1 MRDNANIRS
10 GFFFPN
16 MERVIWSVFVFLWL
30 WFIPAVLLAQVQ
42 PGSFMY
48 DGVMRNYLVF
58 LPQGYGGELDFPMVI
73 NLHADTRS
81 AQLHLEYTLMNAVA
95 DTAGFIVVYPD
106 AYYFNAAGQKSFNRD
121 DINATPPPTTPDTRD
136 VGFINAL
143 IDTLDSH
150 YRIDLDRIYACGW
163 TGGGTMS
170 LKLACQLNNR
180 IAAVASV
187 TGELSIATANGCAA
201 NRAMPVIIMHGTADP
216 IVLYGGKPGW
226 HSTEQ
231 TASHWANL
239 NNCLEPDTVLLP
251 NSDPNDGCTVEKFTY
266 PDGDYGSQVILYK
279 VIGGGHSWPGAAFNN
294 GIGNTNRDINAGV
307 EIWNF
312 FKNYRLSDFIITGI
326 TDRGDGETPNEYRL
340 FGNYPNPFNPT
351 TTIKY
356 SVPAPSRVELKI
368 YNALGQLVIT
378 LVDGYQAT
386 GEYAAVWDGKDA
398 GGNTLP
404 SGNYFYRIQMGEFSA
419 VKKMTYIK

>member
-1 MRDNANIRS
+1 MRANVNNRS

-16 MERVIWSVFVFLWL
+16 VERIIYSAVIFLWVL
-30 WFIPAVLLAQVQ
+30 FTPAVLLAQVQ

-58 LPQGYGGELDFPMVI
+58 LPQGYGGELDFPVVI

-81 AQLHLEYTLMNAVA
+81 AQLHLEYTLMNSIA

-150 YRIDLDRIYACGW
+150 YRIDRDRIYACGW

-170 LKLACQLNNR
+170 LKLACQLNDR

-226 HSTEQ
+226 HSIDE
-231 TASHWANL
+231 TASHWADL
-239 NNCLEPDTVLLP
+239 DNCLEPDTVLLP
-251 NSDPNDGCTVEKFTY
+251 DLNPNDGCTVEKITY
-266 PDGDYGSQVILYK
+266 PDGTSGSKVILYK
-279 VIGGGHSWPGAAFNN
+279 VVGGGHSWPGAAFNN

-312 FKNYRLSDFIITGI
+312 FKDYRLSDFITGI
-326 TDRGDGETPNEYRL
+326 PDRGNGETPNEYRL
-340 FGNYPNPFNPT
+340 LGNYPNPFNPS

-368 YNALGQLVIT
+368 YNALGQLVRI

-419 VKKMTYIK
+419 VRKMTYLK

>member
-1 MRDNANIRS
+1 MRDSANISS

-16 MERVIWSVFVFLWL
+16 MERVIWPAFVFLWL

-42 PGSFMY
+42 PGNFMY
-48 DGVMRNYLVF
+48 DGVNRNYLVF
-58 LPQGYGGELDFPMVI
+58 LPQGYGGELDFPVVI

-81 AQLHLEYTLMNAVA
+81 AQLHLEYTLMNLVA

-106 AYYFNAAGQKSFNRD
+106 AHYFNAANQKSFNRD
-121 DINATPPPTTPDTRD
+121 DINATPPPATPDTRD
-136 VGFINAL
+136 VGFINTL

-170 LKLACQLNNR
+170 LKLACQLNDR

-201 NRAMPVIIMHGTADP
+201 NRAMPVVIIHGTADP
-216 IVLYGGKPGW
+216 IVQYGGATGW

-231 TASHWANL
+231 TADHWAGL

-251 NSDPNDGCTVEKFTY
+251 NLDPNDGSTVEKFTY
-266 PDGDYGSQVILYK
+266 PDGTSGSQVILYK

-312 FKNYRLSDFIITGI
+312 FKNYRLSQFIPTGI
-326 TDRGDGETPNEYRL
+326 PDRGKGAAPGEYL
-340 FGNYPNPFNPT
+340 LLGNYPNPFNPS

-356 SVPAPSRVELKI
+356 SVPTPTRVELKI
-368 YNALGQLVIT
+368 YNALGQLVSI
-378 LVDGYQAT
+378 LVDDYQTT
-386 GEYAAVWDGKDA
+386 GEYSAVWEGKDD
-398 GGNTLP
+398 GGNTMP

-419 VKKMTYIK
+419 VRKMTYLK